1 MLTIYIV
8 LAIFVFFPYLVV
20 FIRNLIWDLYLWQVK
35 EYRLDRIWSHWFT
48 EKSKDIRNEVMISV
62 KIALATTVIYF
73 LMVPSATIL
82 IIAMVL
88 AFVLVWGETLVFFQN
103 LPKGKFLRPNLKSIR
118 NLIIASLNM
127 AFVIYL
133 IVQFLNWIGIFN
145 ISNTPV
151 NVVVTDNFTWAG
163 SIPKGTLGNAIF
175 PMEFLIL
182 IFVSIGGILLE
193 LLSPFI
199 TALGVLITYPI
210 AFLKRKFLI
219 IKAKRKYSQLT
230 KIKTVAVTGS
240 YGKSTTKELIYQL
253 LDPKFKVVK
262 TQKNN
267 NTDIGV
273 AQTILK
279 DVKKNTE
286 VFIAE
291 MGAYKIGEIKDIC
304 DIANPD
310 IAVVTGI
317 DQQHV
322 TLYGGIPQILK
333 SSYEVIEALESDG
346 LAVLNGDNEYCIKLA
361 EKTKKRK
368 KLYFSIRNSEKVDV
382 VDVADISSP
391 PSAHTKQTLLHKVTF
406 PGTENIFVSEIFE
419 TSKGLTFKLNFDK
432 ESYQVNSN
440 LKVIYNISN
449 LLSAVLCAFELGMT
463 MQEIVDEINSKSF
476 KVPYLNIYEG
486 INGSKILDDG
496 YNINPTGFMAAIN
509 FFDGLKMKGE
519 KWIMTQG
526 MIELGDE
533 RVQIYRK
540 VAKLIVNKIDFL
552 YTSDKFLV
560 EEVKNIK
567 PDFKAVLVKSV
578 FDFPIYYKAL
588 VKKDQIVLVEGAFP
602 QIVLDKIY
610 KEDRI

>member
-1 MLTIYIV
+1 V
-8 LAIFVFFPYLVV
+8 
-20 FIRNLIWDLYLWQVK
+20 YLWQVK
-35 EYRLDRIWSHWFT
+35 EYRLDRIWSHWFI
-48 EKSKDIRNEVMISV
+48 EKSKGIRSEVLVSV
-62 KIALATTVIYF
+62 KIALATTIVFF
-73 LMVPSATIL
+73 LLSPSATVL
-82 IIAMVL
+82 IISIVL
-88 AFVLVWGETLVFFQN
+88 SFVINWAESFVFFQKI
-103 LPKGKFLRPNLKSIR
+103 PKGKFLRPSLKSFR
-118 NLIIASLNM
+118 NLIIFFLN
-127 AFVIYL
+127 L
-133 IVQFLNWIGIFN
+133 ILLSGLVLIFLNWIGAFN
-145 ISNTPV
+145 ISNIPTKLEV
-151 NVVVTDNFTWAG
+151 SDNFSWINNVPSAVDG
-163 SIPKGTLGNAIF
+163 RSFF
-175 PMEFLIL
+175 PIEFLIL
-182 IFVSIGGILLE
+182 IYASLGGILLE
-193 LLSPFI
+193 ILSPIVTGF
-199 TALGVLITYPI
+199 GVLITFPLALI
-210 AFLKRKFLI
+210 KRKI
-219 IKAKRKYSQLT
+219 VIERAKKKFSSLK

-279 DVKKNTE
+279 DVSKNTE

-304 DIANPD
+304 DIAQPD

-333 SSYEVIEALESDG
+333 SSYEVIEALKPDG
-346 LAVLNGDNEYCIKLA
+346 LSVLNGDNEYCIKLA
-361 EKTKKRK
+361 EKTRKRK
-368 KLYFSIRNSEKVDV
+368 KLYFSIRNSEKMDV
-382 VDVADISSP
+382 VDMAGAES
-391 PSAHTKQTLLHKVTF
+391 KQTLLHKVTF
-406 PGTENIFVSEIFE
+406 PGNENIFVSEIFE
-419 TSKGLTFKLNFDK
+419 TSKGLSFKLNFDK

-463 MQEIVDEINSKSF
+463 MQEIVDEINGRDF
-476 KVPYLNIYEG
+476 KVPYLNIYDG

-496 YNINPTGFMAAIN
+496 YNINPTGFMAAIK
-509 FFDGLKMKGE
+509 FLDSLKIKGK

-540 VAKLIVNKIDFL
+540 VAQLIVKKIDYL
-552 YTSDKFLV
+552 YTSDKYLI
-560 EEVKNIK
+560 EEVKNLD
-567 PDFKAVLVKSV
+567 PDFKAVLVNSV
-578 FDFPIYYKAL
+578 FDYPIYYKAL
-588 VKKDQIVLVEGAFP
+588 VKKDQIVLLEGAFP

-610 KEDRI
+610 KGTRI

>member
-8 LAIFVFFPYLVV
+8 LALFVFFPYLVV
-20 FIRNLIWDLYLWQVK
+20 FVRNLIWDLYLWQVK
-35 EYRLDRIWSHWFT
+35 EYRLDRIWSHWFI
-48 EKSKDIRNEVMISV
+48 EKSKGVRTEVMISV
-62 KIALATTVIYF
+62 KVALATTTIYF

-82 IIAMVL
+82 IIAMIL
-88 AFVLVWGETLVFFQN
+88 AFLLAWGETLVFFQN
-103 LPKGKFLRPNLKSIR
+103 LPKGKFLRPSIRSIR
-118 NLIIASLNM
+118 NLIIASLNI

-133 IVQFLNWIGIFN
+133 VVLFLNWLGIFN
-145 ISNTPV
+145 ISNAPI
-151 NVVVTDNFTWAG
+151 NVVVTDNFTWSG
-163 SIPKGTLGNAIF
+163 NIPKGVDGHSTF
-175 PMEFLIL
+175 PIEFVIL

-193 LLSPFI
+193 LFSPLI
-199 TALGVLITYPI
+199 TAFGVLITYPI
-210 AFLKRKFLI
+210 AFIKRKFLI
-219 IKAKRKYSQLT
+219 GKAKQKYSQLT
-230 KIKTVAVTGS
+230 KIKTIAVTGS

-304 DIANPD
+304 DIAEPD

-333 SSYEVIEALESDG
+333 SSYEVIEALKSDG

-368 KLYFSIRNSEKVDV
+368 KLYFSIRNSERVDV
-382 VDVADISSP
+382 VDVSDAP
-391 PSAHTKQTLLHKVTF
+391 TEHTKQTLLHKVTF
-406 PGTENIFVSEIFE
+406 PGTENIFVSEIYE

-463 MQEIVDEINSKSF
+463 MQEIVDEINSKNF
-476 KVPYLNIYEG
+476 KVPYLNIYDG
-486 INGSKILDDG
+486 INDSKILDDG

-509 FFDGLKMKGE
+509 FLDGLKIKGG

-533 RVQIYRK
+533 RVQVYRK
-540 VAKLIVNKIDFL
+540 VAKLIIDKIDFL
-552 YTSDKFLV
+552 YTSDKYLV
-560 EEVKNIK
+560 EEVKKIK
-567 PDFKAVLVKSV
+567 PDYKAVLVKSV

-588 VKKDQIVLVEGAFP
+588 VKKDQIVLIEGAFP

-610 KEDRI
+610 KENRL